1 MSKKPVRIRLLTEG
15 LISLIIALSPLVFY
29 SYKYTAADTQ
39 SIDLFLIEI
48 TPNGFPDARSNLW
61 FILIKFVPFT
71 LLLVWFLTCKDWWYH
86 VILIPMSMFAF
97 QCVQAFRETD
107 TIDENEIMYVIG
119 VIMVIAPIV
128 YFIRL
133 KLVDKYVHGI
143 DLKAMDTELKILK
156 EKEELRKEQEKLKR
170 QKQELAKKM

>member
-29 SYKYTAADTQ
+29 SYKYTAPDTS
-39 SIDLFLIEI
+39 SIDFLFIEI

-86 VILIPMSMFAF
+86 VILIPMAMFAF
-97 QCVQAFRETD
+97 QCVQAFRDTD

-119 VIMVIAPIV
+119 VTMVIAPIV

-143 DLKAMDTELKILK
+143 DLKAMDDELKLLK
-156 EKEELRKEQEKLKR
+156 EKEELREEWAKLEKRKE
-170 QKQELAKKM
+170 ELEKKM

>member
-1 MSKKPVRIRLLTEG
+1 
-15 LISLIIALSPLVFY
+15 
-29 SYKYTAADTQ
+29 
-39 SIDLFLIEI
+39 
-48 TPNGFPDARSNLW
+48 
-61 FILIKFVPFT
+61 
-71 LLLVWFLTCKDWWYH
+71 
-86 VILIPMSMFAF
+86 MSMFAF

-143 DLKAMDTELKILK
+143 DLKAMDTELMILK